1 MKAIFLPS
9 ETTVI
14 TSSLA
19 NDVGGVLVGFLPTS
33 DLVDNDNQLGSIR
46 KCIGT
51 AMRFLSALEDNSFL
65 EPGAPCLYSGRL
77 DVLTREPYRSLDEL
91 NQFRKVNPVARAM
104 QIRARLAHLTG
115 DAVLPTELQ
124 WDPEL
129 QDVAKRLQRAL
140 TKAASYI
147 FREVSLRTKTWR
159 QVRALIWSVPCA
171 YSYEWGWGET
181 EHLYP
186 LYFFMHRQ
194 QQNWFINEYH
204 LAAVMSL
211 WRHHAIKKGCIEERF
226 GKWERRKIFQVSHDL
241 EATAAVIRF
250 WVGTDCV
257 LDHANVRLLPQQL
270 KERVQFRLSA
280 FFDEQLSSELLIWQ
294 PYTNYESSRTGPED
308 QHKASILCTMTPA
321 TLLEA
326 LAQDIFTIFMFEVA
340 SIVGNLG
347 EIETRQLATSSMD
360 RLLYTGDATSSLVK
374 NIHIDTLAAILHESG
389 LATKEAALMSI
400 VPAFFHQR
408 SLPSLD
414 ATLTKLLSDGSR
426 LRDEGSFRQAET
438 HLKRLL
444 RSSPSRYHQ
453 KVARA
458 LGEVYRRAMR
468 SPTPSDRDFGFQAM
482 SSLRHFDLVIP
493 EGSKI
498 LSGPAKTTFLSYG
511 TLADSLK
518 RMPAR
523 TRRAWGT
530 TSLQELT
537 VEAVDGLRKH
547 ANSPRSL
554 VAHSKMLLLME
565 TYNLSSQSS
574 AAIQE
579 LLLEAIALGYL
590 EVIEDLRH
598 THPNLLT
605 EPAFSNRA
613 LRATRISDVA
623 QLGHQDLD
631 LHQRRVTV
639 GFLAVIQAVNQL
651 NQNLFIHHVRAEAED
666 VLATILDWFYTTFNP
681 ADGHRDNP
689 LLWGVESGDLLM
701 VDTLLRFRVDL
712 YDNGGARQS
721 LFSMAASRGDL
732 DIAFGIL
739 SEHERRGLEI
749 SKDDLPTALSVV
761 LQLEKYSLIK
771 PLLLNNPDHAMQN
784 AQRTSPEEPIR
795 LIPADPDLVE
805 VIIYHGKPVPED
817 VLPIVLQTA
826 ISNAKGNWIRH
837 FHSLQGPEV
846 VHWCDKA
853 RIAWTLGQGLLEE
866 NHYHPSSYPLT
877 REQIILVL
885 EALLE
890 IGLDLTRDYMQ
901 RKVLN
906 ALPPLELFAAL
917 LNKDSGRMYLKKADS
932 SVHKGLLNA
941 LLTDRFWRGTSR
953 ERLKFLEGLIALECD
968 LHDPTFVLDTE
979 GNVVWAALPLQLAC
993 LIPEFSSANPQ
1004 GPYDDS
1010 GDRLSLALVK
1020 AWASPSLTGPM
1031 QMGKNLSVPILSSPL
1046 TLACLMGKVES
1057 VKALLRTGIDVNCEH
1072 LEFGTPLQ
1080 AACLWFG
1087 QRRDDEER
1095 DVQIVRALLRAGA
1108 RVNAWLHP
1116 CGTALIAATFS
1127 LLPRVVEVLLEADA
1141 HSVED
1146 ALKILD
1152 KSYEARLGFMNK
1164 LRQDFTGMQR
1174 VVRQGWE
1181 CLPPRARSSDDA
1193 RRDRIRA
1200 LLVQYRTVFEVESE
1214 STESNH
1220 TRDPAHMASS
1230 SSHSRRHNQEEPE
1243 PWIFEEHQQ
1252 QQSSTSAAPGPLLYQ
1267 ESKVLDTEA
1276 GHTQPPDQ
1284 APPREERPSSPDN
1297 NTRSDERTSPPDKDI
1312 PSEELS
1318 SPPVK
1323 DTLSQER
1330 SSPLDK
1336 DTASEKLP
1344 PPPVKD
1350 APSEE
1355 RPSEE
1360 RIEKEESGEMEE
1372 NEFAQQ
1378 DQGVEEEKKE
1388 EDE

>member
-1 MKAIFLPS
+1 
-9 ETTVI
+9 
-14 TSSLA
+14 
-19 NDVGGVLVGFLPTS
+19 
-33 DLVDNDNQLGSIR
+33 
-46 KCIGT
+46 
-51 AMRFLSALEDNSFL
+51 
-65 EPGAPCLYSGRL
+65 
-77 DVLTREPYRSLDEL
+77 
-91 NQFRKVNPVARAM
+91 
-104 QIRARLAHLTG
+104 
-115 DAVLPTELQ
+115 
-124 WDPEL
+124 
-129 QDVAKRLQRAL
+129 
-140 TKAASYI
+140 
-147 FREVSLRTKTWR
+147 
-159 QVRALIWSVPCA
+159 
-171 YSYEWGWGET
+171 
-181 EHLYP
+181 
-186 LYFFMHRQ
+186 
-194 QQNWFINEYH
+194 
-204 LAAVMSL
+204 
-211 WRHHAIKKGCIEERF
+211 
-226 GKWERRKIFQVSHDL
+226 
-241 EATAAVIRF
+241 
-250 WVGTDCV
+250 
-257 LDHANVRLLPQQL
+257 
-270 KERVQFRLSA
+270 
-280 FFDEQLSSELLIWQ
+280 
-294 PYTNYESSRTGPED
+294 
-308 QHKASILCTMTPA
+308 MTPA

-347 EIETRQLATSSMD
+347 EIETRQPAASSMD
-360 RLLYTGDATSSLVK
+360 RLLYTGNATSSLVK
-374 NIHIDTLAAILHESG
+374 NIHIDTLAAILHE
-389 LATKEAALMSI
+389 
-400 VPAFFHQR
+400 
-408 SLPSLD
+408 
-414 ATLTKLLSDGSR
+414 

-444 RSSPSRYHQ
+444 RSCPSRYHQ

-554 VAHSKMLLLME
+554 VAHSEMLLLME
-565 TYNLSSQSS
+565 TYNLSSQNS

-579 LLLEAIALGYL
+579 LLLEVITLGYL

-623 QLGHQDLD
+623 QLGHQDLA
-631 LHQRRVTV
+631 LRQRRVTV
-639 GFLAVIQAVNQL
+639 GFLAVIQALNQL
-651 NQNLFIHHVRAEAED
+651 NENLLIHHVRAEAED
-666 VLATILDWFYTTFNP
+666 ILATILDWFYTTFNP
-681 ADGHRDNP
+681 ADGHRNNP

-701 VDTLLRFRVDL
+701 VDTLLRFGVDL

-721 LFSMAASRGDL
+721 LFSMAASRGNL
-732 DIAFGIL
+732 DIAFRIL

-771 PLLLNNPDHAMQN
+771 PLLLKNPDHAMQD
-784 AQRTSPEEPIR
+784 AQRTSPEEAVR

-805 VIIYHGKPVPED
+805 VIIYHGEPVPED

-837 FHSLQGPEV
+837 FHSLQGPEGV
-846 VHWCDKA
+846 RWCDKA

-901 RKVLN
+901 RKVLD

-917 LNKDSGRMYLKKADS
+917 LNKDSGRMYLKKAAS
-932 SVHKGLLNA
+932 FVHRGLLNA
-941 LLTDRFWRGTSR
+941 LFTDRFWRGTSR
-953 ERLKFLEGLIALECD
+953 ERLKFLEGLIAIECD

-993 LIPEFSSANPQ
+993 LIPEFSSATPQ

-1010 GDRLSLALVK
+1010 GGRLSLALVK
-1020 AWASPSLTGPM
+1020 AGA
-1031 QMGKNLSVPILSSPL
+1031 
-1046 TLACLMGKVES
+1046 
-1057 VKALLRTGIDVNCEH
+1057 RIDVNCEH

-1116 CGTALIAATFS
+1116 CGTALIAATLS

-1152 KSYEARLGFMNK
+1152 KSYEARLRFMNK
-1164 LRQDFTGMQR
+1164 LRQDFTGMQT

-1220 TRDPAHMASS
+1220 TRDPAYMASS

-1267 ESKVLDTEA
+1267 ESKILDTEA

-1284 APPREERPSSPDN
+1284 APPHEERSSSPDN
-1297 NTRSDERTSPPDKDI
+1297 NTPSDERTSPPDKDI

-1318 SPPVK
+1318 SLPVK

-1360 RIEKEESGEMEE
+1360 RIEKEKSGEMEE
-1372 NEFAQQ
+1372 NESAQQ